1 MNNNSPLISGKNDI
15 IDFLK
20 TRFEYIDI
28 KKSYINEKRDLPLK
42 RTLITISKG
51 KSSVNTIAFSNY
63 LSEEYDEVNNE
74 FVEIQGK
81 DLTIYYDLHIWNSTS
96 PKLGGEEEIERIEE
110 QLQSIVE
117 FESNVLREK
126 GITFFSF
133 QEGTASEDPDDNELF
148 HSRCTLEIK
157 VLWKKEFRFE
167 VMDEI
172 VSHGEIEEG

>member
-1 MNNNSPLISGKNDI
+1 MDHNSPLISCKNDI
-15 IDFLK
+15 KAFLESK
-20 TRFEYIDI
+20 FDYIDI

-42 RTLITISKG
+42 KTLITISRG
-51 KSSVNTIAFSNY
+51 KASVNTIAFSNY
-63 LSEEYDEVNNE
+63 LSDQYDEENNE
-74 FVEIQGK
+74 IVETQAK
-81 DLTIYYDLHIWNSTS
+81 QLTIYYDLHIWNSTS
-96 PKLGGEEEIERIEE
+96 PKLGGEEEIERIQE

-117 FESNVLREK
+117 FESNAMADK

-133 QEGTASEDPDDNELF
+133 QEGTAVEDPDDNNLF

-172 VSHGEIEEG
+172 VSHGEI